1 MPSDEY
7 IAPADLNHRGK
18 WYVVTVGRRIGI
30 WPEWLD
36 MVGYIS
42 EVPGS
47 EHKSFKTRADA
58 DAHYRARRD
67 AGVVRVVP
75 W

>member
-1 MPSDEY
+1 M
-7 IAPADLNHRGK
+7 
-18 WYVVTVGRRIGI
+18 VTVGRRIGI